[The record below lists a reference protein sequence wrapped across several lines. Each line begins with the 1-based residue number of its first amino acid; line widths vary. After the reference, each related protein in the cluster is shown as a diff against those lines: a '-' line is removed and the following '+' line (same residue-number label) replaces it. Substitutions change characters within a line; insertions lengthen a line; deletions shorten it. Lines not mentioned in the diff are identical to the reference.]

1 MKYDRCLLQ
10 WVTNFYKGSEDEE
23 LDGVESVACKKIRAS
38 NSLSSLSMYRMAIT
52 SPLLI
57 AL

>member
-1 MKYDRCLLQ
+1 MF
-10 WVTNFYKGSEDEE
+10 VTMGCDNLSQFYKGSEDEE
-23 LDGVESVACKKIRAS
+23 LDGVESVTCKQIRVS
-38 NSLSSLSMYRMAIT
+38 NSLSSLSMCRMAIT